1 LDITDKLLVQDRGKV
16 DNQPMP
22 YEHKSQPLLPRHLYL
37 RRLISHGL
45 VALSLLAVALAAGIC
60 GYHCLEGFSLI
71 DSLLNASM
79 ILGGMGPVG
88 ELKTDAGKLFASA
101 YAIFSGVVFIAVAG
115 ILVAPVAHRVMH
127 RLHLESKNRR
137 GGN

>member
-1 LDITDKLLVQDRGKV
+1 MI
-16 DNQPMP
+16 
-22 YEHKSQPLLPRHLYL
+22 YEHKSQPLLPKPLYL
-37 RRLISHGL
+37 KRLITHGL
-45 VALSLLAVALAAGIC
+45 IALFLLAIALGTGIC
-60 GYHCLEGFSLI
+60 GYHFLESFSWI

-88 ELKTDAGKLFASA
+88 ELKTDAGKYFASG

-127 RLHLESKNRR
+127 GLHLES
-137 GGN
+137 GNKKVRE